1 MSDLQKV
8 FDDMHE
14 RFNAEAA
21 FGVHAVLQFEISEGE
36 VWVVTVQD
44 EQCTV
49 SEGQTEDPTVTLK
62 LDTETLKEVLSGE
75 TDGMQAF
82 MAGRIQAEG
91 DIILATRLAEIF
103 PIA

>member
-1 MSDLQKV
+1 MSDLQKI
-8 FDDMHE
+8 FEDMQG

-21 FGVHAVLQFEISEGE
+21 FGVHAVLQFEISEGDA
-36 VWVVTVQD
+36 WVVTVQD
-44 EQCTV
+44 EHCTV
-49 SEGQTEDPTVTLK
+49 AEGHTEDPAVTLK
-62 LDTETLKEVLSGE
+62 LDTETLEEVLSGE

-82 MAGRIQAEG
+82 ISGRIQAEG

>member
-1 MSDLQKV
+1 MSDLQKI
-8 FDDMHE
+8 FEDMQG

-36 VWVVTVQD
+36 AWVVSVMD
-44 EQCTV
+44 EKCTV
-49 SEGQTEDPTVTLK
+49 YEGQAEDPAATLK

-82 MAGRIQAEG
+82 ISGRIQAEG

>member
-1 MSDLQKV
+1 MSDLQKI
-8 FDDMHE
+8 FEDMQG

-36 VWVVTVQD
+36 SWVVTVEG
-44 EQCTV
+44 EQCSV
-49 SEGQTEDPTVTLK
+49 SEGHTADPAVTLK
-62 LDTETLKEVLSGE
+62 LDTETLEEVLSGE